1 MSTESEDDFKHVEFK
16 FPLLLV
22 KTRRGRGLMDRLSR
36 SKITPAIARFY
47 LYIMPVIAAAMIYLA
62 LFAIFRYITSPGLSQ
77 FVRGLGPLANVLLPG
92 LNPYLP
98 IVYGWVALWV
108 GLIVHEGSHGIVAR
122 YQGFLVKDS
131 GLIFF
136 LFIPIGAFVELDEE
150 ELKKASPILAGKILA
165 AGAGSNFAVAVLAL
179 IFMLLIVSSYTP
191 IASTQ
196 GVGVL
201 SVEVNSPAY
210 NAGLAPGDIL
220 IGLNSTQFN
229 TISQLSQF
237 MAKTHPGEVVVM
249 EYQHSNHVY
258 TSQVSLVANP
268 NNQSIGYLG
277 ITPSDNPSLVL
288 KNFLSFS
295 PLSISRYFIFPSL
308 VATQVP
314 FSDNMQIYY
323 TSPLGILTFPL
334 TNLLFWIWFVN
345 LNLALF
351 NALPLGP
358 FDGGVA
364 FRHLVRAI
372 THADW
377 DSKVVRNTSNIVTLL
392 MTFVVIALLTIPYII

>member
-1 MSTESEDDFKHVEFK
+1 LSKESGEEFRHVEFK

-22 KTRRGRGLMDRLSR
+22 KTRKGRGLMDKLSR
-36 SKITPAIARFY
+36 SKITPAISSFY

-77 FVRGLGPLANVLLPG
+77 FVRGLGPQANILLPG
-92 LNPYLP
+92 INPYLP
-98 IVYGWVALWV
+98 IVYGWIALWI
-108 GLIVHEGSHGIVAR
+108 GLIVHEGSHGVIAR
-122 YQGFLVKDS
+122 HQGFTVKDS

-150 ELKKASPILAGKILA
+150 ELKKASPSSAGRILA

-179 IFMLLIVSSYTP
+179 ILMLLIVSSYTP
-191 IASTQ
+191 IATSQ
-196 GVGVL
+196 GLGVL
-201 SVEVNSPAY
+201 SVEANSPSY
-210 NAGLAPGDIL
+210 NAGLSAGDIL
-220 IGLNSTQFN
+220 ISLNSTNFN
-229 TISQLSQF
+229 TISQLSEF
-237 MAKTHPGEVVVM
+237 MAKTHPGEILIM
-249 EYQHSNHVY
+249 QYEHLNHIY
-258 TSQVSLVANP
+258 TSQVNLVANP
-268 NNQSIGYLG
+268 NNKTIGYLG

-295 PLSISRYFIFPSL
+295 PLSISRYFVFPSL
-308 VATQVP
+308 AAAQIP
-314 FSDNMQIYY
+314 FSNAMQMFY

-377 DSKVVRNTSNIVTLL
+377 DSKIVRNTSNIVTLL
-392 MTFVVIALLTIPYII
+392 MVFIVIALLAIPYII

>member
-1 MSTESEDDFKHVEFK
+1 LSTESEDDFKHVEFK